1 MYYKTFLAF
10 FLVLSFYSWSQEY
23 EIKSQYVEIDT
34 ESNQVVYEGDV
45 QFISKQ
51 VNFSSSKLLVDQE
64 QEKFIAEGNP
74 IKISY
79 IADGIEVFGTSIKL
93 ELAEN
98 LLSLSGNVQLLTNN
112 NKIASDSI
120 IIKLKKYIHDHQ

>member
-34 ESNQVVYEGDV
+34 ESNQVIYEGDV

-79 IADGIEVFGTSIKL
+79 IADGKEVFGTSIKL
-93 ELAEN
+93 ELAKN

-120 IIKLKKYIHDHQ
+120 VIKLKND

>member
-10 FLVLSFYSWSQEY
+10 FLVLSIYSWSQEY
-23 EIKSQYVEIDT
+23 EIKSKYVEIDT
-34 ESNQVVYEGDV
+34 ENNQVVYEGDV

-79 IADGIEVFGTSIKL
+79 IADGQEVFGTSIKL
-93 ELAEN
+93 ELNEN
-98 LLSLSGNVQLLTNN
+98 LLSLSGNVQLVTNN
-112 NKIASDSI
+112 NKIVSDSI
-120 IIKLKKYIHDHQ
+120 VIKLKND

>member
-10 FLVLSFYSWSQEY
+10 FLVLSFYSWSQDY
-23 EIKSQYVEIDT
+23 EIKSKYVEIDT

-74 IKISY
+74 IKIRY
-79 IADGIEVFGTSIKL
+79 IADGKEVFGTSVKL
-93 ELAEN
+93 VLAKN

-120 IIKLKKYIHDHQ
+120 VIKLKND

>member
-23 EIKSQYVEIDT
+23 EIKSMYVEIDT
-34 ESNQVVYEGDV
+34 ENNQVVYEGDV

-74 IKISY
+74 INISY
-79 IADGIEVFGTSIKL
+79 IADGQEVFGTSIKL
-93 ELAEN
+93 ELNEN
-98 LLSLSGNVQLLTNN
+98 ILSLSGKVQLVTNH
-112 NKIASDSI
+112 NKIVSDSI
-120 IIKLKKYIHDHQ
+120 VIKLKND

>member
-23 EIKSQYVEIDT
+23 EIKSKYVEIDT

-79 IADGIEVFGTSIKL
+79 IADGKEVFGTSIKL
-93 ELAEN
+93 ELADN
-98 LLSLSGNVQLLTNN
+98 LLSLSGNVQLLTDN

-120 IIKLKKYIHDHQ
+120 VIKLKND

>member
-1 MYYKTFLAF
+1 MYCKTFLAF

-23 EIKSQYVEIDT
+23 EIKSKYVEIDT

-74 IKISY
+74 INISY
-79 IADGIEVFGTSIKL
+79 IADGQEVFGTSIKL
-93 ELAEN
+93 ELNEN
-98 LLSLSGNVQLLTNN
+98 ILSLSGKVQLVTNN
-112 NKIASDSI
+112 NKIVSDSI
-120 IIKLKKYIHDHQ
+120 VIKLKND

>member
-79 IADGIEVFGTSIKL
+79 IADGKEVFGTSIKL

-120 IIKLKKYIHDHQ
+120 VIKLKND

>member
-34 ESNQVVYEGDV
+34 ESNQVIYEGDV
-45 QFISKQ
+45 QFISEQ
-51 VNFSSSKLLVDQE
+51 VNFSSSKLFVDQE

-79 IADGIEVFGTSIKL
+79 ISDGKEVFGTSIKL
-93 ELAEN
+93 ELAKN

-120 IIKLKKYIHDHQ
+120 VIKLKND

>member
-23 EIKSQYVEIDT
+23 EIKSKHVEIDT

-79 IADGIEVFGTSIKL
+79 IADGQEVFGTSIKL
-93 ELAEN
+93 ELTEN
-98 LLSLSGNVQLLTNN
+98 LLSLSGNVQLVTNN
-112 NKIASDSI
+112 NKIVSDSI
-120 IIKLKKYIHDHQ
+120 VIKLKND

>member
-10 FLVLSFYSWSQEY
+10 FLILSFYSWSQEY
-23 EIKSQYVEIDT
+23 EIKSKYVEIDT

-79 IADGIEVFGTSIKL
+79 IADGKEVFGTSIKL
-93 ELAEN
+93 ELAGN

-120 IIKLKKYIHDHQ
+120 VIKLKND

>member
-23 EIKSQYVEIDT
+23 EIKSKYVEIDT

-79 IADGIEVFGTSIKL
+79 IADGKEVFGTSIKL

-98 LLSLSGNVQLLTNN
+98 LLSLSGNVQLVTNN

-120 IIKLKKYIHDHQ
+120 VIKLKND

>member
-10 FLVLSFYSWSQEY
+10 SLVLSFYSWSQEY
-23 EIKSQYVEIDT
+23 EIKSKYVEIDT

-51 VNFSSSKLLVDQE
+51 VNFSSSRLLVDQE

-79 IADGIEVFGTSIKL
+79 IADGKEVFGTSIKL

-120 IIKLKKYIHDHQ
+120 VIKLKND

>member
-23 EIKSQYVEIDT
+23 EIKSKYVEIDT

-79 IADGIEVFGTSIKL
+79 IADGKEVFGTSIKL

-98 LLSLSGNVQLLTNN
+98 LLSLSGNVQLMTNN

-120 IIKLKKYIHDHQ
+120 VIKLKND

>member
-79 IADGIEVFGTSIKL
+79 IADGQEVFGTSIKL
-93 ELAEN
+93 ELAKD

-120 IIKLKKYIHDHQ
+120 IIKLKND

>member
-1 MYYKTFLAF
+1 MYYKTLLAF
-10 FLVLSFYSWSQEY
+10 FLVLSFCSWSQEY
-23 EIKSQYVEIDT
+23 EIKSKYVEIDT

-51 VNFSSSKLLVDQE
+51 VNFSSSKLIVDQE

-79 IADGIEVFGTSIKL
+79 IADGKEVFGTSKKL
-93 ELAEN
+93 ELAKN

-120 IIKLKKYIHDHQ
+120 VIKLKND

>member
-34 ESNQVVYEGDV
+34 ESNQVIYEGDV

-51 VNFSSSKLLVDQE
+51 VNFSSSRLLVDQE

-79 IADGIEVFGTSIKL
+79 IADGKEVFFTSIKL
-93 ELAEN
+93 ELAKN

-120 IIKLKKYIHDHQ
+120 VIKLKND

>member
-74 IKISY
+74 IKI
-79 IADGIEVFGTSIKL
+79 
-93 ELAEN
+93 
-98 LLSLSGNVQLLTNN
+98 LSL
-112 NKIASDSI
+112 
-120 IIKLKKYIHDHQ
+120 IHISEPTRPY

>member
-23 EIKSQYVEIDT
+23 EIKSKYVEIDT

-79 IADGIEVFGTSIKL
+79 IADGQEVFGTSIKL
-93 ELAEN
+93 ELAKN

-120 IIKLKKYIHDHQ
+120 VIKLKND

>member
-23 EIKSQYVEIDT
+23 EIKSKYVEIDT

-79 IADGIEVFGTSIKL
+79 IADGKEVFGTSIKL

-120 IIKLKKYIHDHQ
+120 VIKLEND

>member
-23 EIKSQYVEIDT
+23 EIKSKYVEIDT
-34 ESNQVVYEGDV
+34 ESNLVVYEGDV

-79 IADGIEVFGTSIKL
+79 IADGKEVFGTSIKL

-120 IIKLKKYIHDHQ
+120 VIKLKND

>member
-23 EIKSQYVEIDT
+23 EIKSMYVEIDT
-34 ESNQVVYEGDV
+34 ENNQVVYEGDV

-74 IKISY
+74 INISY
-79 IADGIEVFGTSIKL
+79 ITDGQEVFGTSIKL
-93 ELAEN
+93 ELNEN
-98 LLSLSGNVQLLTNN
+98 ILSLSGNVQLVTNN
-112 NKIASDSI
+112 NKIVSDSI
-120 IIKLKKYIHDHQ
+120 VIKLKND

>member
-23 EIKSQYVEIDT
+23 EIKSMYVEIDT
-34 ESNQVVYEGDV
+34 ERNQVVYEGDV
-45 QFISKQ
+45 QFLSKQ

-79 IADGIEVFGTSIKL
+79 IADGQEVFGTSIKL
-93 ELAEN
+93 ELTEN

-112 NKIASDSI
+112 NKIVSDSI
-120 IIKLKKYIHDHQ
+120 VIKLKND

>member
-23 EIKSQYVEIDT
+23 EIKSMYVEIDT
-34 ESNQVVYEGDV
+34 ENNQVVYEGDV

-74 IKISY
+74 INISY
-79 IADGIEVFGTSIKL
+79 IADGQEVFGTSIKL
-93 ELAEN
+93 ELNEN
-98 LLSLSGNVQLLTNN
+98 ILSLSGKVQLVTNN
-112 NKIASDSI
+112 NKIVSDLS
-120 IIKLKKYIHDHQ
+120 LIHI

>member
-23 EIKSQYVEIDT
+23 EIRSMYVEIDT
-34 ESNQVVYEGDV
+34 ENNQVVYEGDV

-74 IKISY
+74 INISY
-79 IADGIEVFGTSIKL
+79 IADGQEVFGTSIKL
-93 ELAEN
+93 ELNEN
-98 LLSLSGNVQLLTNN
+98 ILSLSGKVQLVTNN
-112 NKIASDSI
+112 NKIVSDSI
-120 IIKLKKYIHDHQ
+120 VIKLKND

>member
-10 FLVLSFYSWSQEY
+10 SLVLSFYSWSQEY
-23 EIKSQYVEIDT
+23 EIKSKYVEIDT
-34 ESNQVVYEGDV
+34 ESNQVVYEGNV

-51 VNFSSSKLLVDQE
+51 VNFSSSRLLVDQE

-79 IADGIEVFGTSIKL
+79 IADGKEVFGTSIKL

-120 IIKLKKYIHDHQ
+120 VIKLKND

>member
-23 EIKSQYVEIDT
+23 EIKSMYVEIDT
-34 ESNQVVYEGDV
+34 ERNQVVYEGDV

-79 IADGIEVFGTSIKL
+79 IADGQEVFGTSIKL
-93 ELAEN
+93 ELTGN
-98 LLSLSGNVQLLTNN
+98 LLSLSGNVQLVTNN
-112 NKIASDSI
+112 NKIVSDSI
-120 IIKLKKYIHDHQ
+120 VIKLKND

>member
-23 EIKSQYVEIDT
+23 EIKSMYVVIDT
-34 ESNQVVYEGDV
+34 ENNQVVYEGDV

-74 IKISY
+74 INISY
-79 IADGIEVFGTSIKL
+79 IADGQEVFGTSIKL
-93 ELAEN
+93 ELNEN
-98 LLSLSGNVQLLTNN
+98 ILSLSGKVQLVTNN
-112 NKIASDSI
+112 NKIVSDSI
-120 IIKLKKYIHDHQ
+120 VIKLKND

>member
-1 MYYKTFLAF
+1 MYYRIFLAF

-34 ESNQVVYEGDV
+34 ESNQVIYEGDV

-79 IADGIEVFGTSIKL
+79 IADGQEVFGTSIKL
-93 ELAEN
+93 ELTEN

-112 NKIASDSI
+112 NKIVSDSI
-120 IIKLKKYIHDHQ
+120 VIKLKND

>member
-10 FLVLSFYSWSQEY
+10 FLVLPFYSWSQEY

-34 ESNQVVYEGDV
+34 ESNQVIYEGDV
-45 QFISKQ
+45 QFISEQ
-51 VNFSSSKLLVDQE
+51 VNFSSSKLFVDQE

-79 IADGIEVFGTSIKL
+79 IADGKEVFGTSIKL
-93 ELAEN
+93 ELAKN

-120 IIKLKKYIHDHQ
+120 VIKLKND

>member
-1 MYYKTFLAF
+1 MYCKTFLAF

-23 EIKSQYVEIDT
+23 EIKSKYVEIDT

-79 IADGIEVFGTSIKL
+79 IADGKEVFGTSIKL

-120 IIKLKKYIHDHQ
+120 VIKLKND

>member
-79 IADGIEVFGTSIKL
+79 IADGKEVFGTSIKL
-93 ELAEN
+93 ELAKN

-120 IIKLKKYIHDHQ
+120 VIKLKND

>member
-10 FLVLSFYSWSQEY
+10 FLVLSFYSWSQDY
-23 EIKSQYVEIDT
+23 EIKSKYVEIDT

-74 IKISY
+74 IKIRY
-79 IADGIEVFGTSIKL
+79 IADGKEVFGTSIKL
-93 ELAEN
+93 ELAKN

-120 IIKLKKYIHDHQ
+120 VIKLKND

>member
-79 IADGIEVFGTSIKL
+79 IADGQEVFGTSIKL
-93 ELAEN
+93 ELAKN

-120 IIKLKKYIHDHQ
+120 VIKLKND

>member
-23 EIKSQYVEIDT
+23 EIKSKYVEIDT

-79 IADGIEVFGTSIKL
+79 IADGQEVFGTSIKL
-93 ELAEN
+93 ELTEN
-98 LLSLSGNVQLLTNN
+98 LLSLSGNVQLVTNN
-112 NKIASDSI
+112 NKIVSDSI
-120 IIKLKKYIHDHQ
+120 VIKLKND